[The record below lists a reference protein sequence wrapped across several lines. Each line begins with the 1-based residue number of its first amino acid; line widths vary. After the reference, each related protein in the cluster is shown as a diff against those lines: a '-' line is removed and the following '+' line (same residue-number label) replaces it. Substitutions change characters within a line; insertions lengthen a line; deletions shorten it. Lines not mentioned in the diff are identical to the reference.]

1 MQGFLPILPL
11 FLPLCSF
18 FLTLKLLIYQAFR
31 FIQQP
36 LPTLWTPSYF
46 VSTAGNICTETVKK
60 YIEQQR
66 D

>member
-36 LPTLWTPSYF
+36 LDKMNINGSSVPVMPNMSLFTP
-46 VSTAGNICTETVKK
+46 
-60 YIEQQR
+60 
-66 D
+66 